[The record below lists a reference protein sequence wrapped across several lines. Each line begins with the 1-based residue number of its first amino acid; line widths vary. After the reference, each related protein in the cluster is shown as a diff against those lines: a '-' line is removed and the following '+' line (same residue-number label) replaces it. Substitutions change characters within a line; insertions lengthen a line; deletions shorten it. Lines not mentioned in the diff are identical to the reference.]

1 MRKLITIATLL
12 LMSVAYGQKKSFTY
26 KLQGIKTV
34 KIDTDTKVKITASK
48 NNELTIKEKNN
59 DHDNHCGDCEHD
71 NHDHHKSLK
80 EKTKGLK
87 AIYPGGEDNADGMGF
102 SIEKSGDVLNVVDL
116 LSHVKRN
123 NLFITLPKNINII
136 FDTPNLGAVEVI
148 GFTSEVEA
156 KTNVGAIVMKDVTGP
171 ITVNANA
178 ANVNIEFSKVNQS
191 SPITIFSNVGE
202 IDVTIPENTKANLDL
217 RTRGTFYTN
226 FDIEMPKK
234 DGLKAV
240 RGSQKISSAL
250 NNGGVQIKLK
260 STMGNIYLRKK

>member
-34 KIDTDTKVKITASK
+34 KIDTDTKVKITASGT
-48 NNELTIKEKNN
+48 NELIIKEKGY
-59 DHDNHCGDCEHD
+59 DNHCGDCEHD
-71 NHDHHKSLK
+71 QDKHHKSLK

-87 AIYPGGEDNADGMGF
+87 AIYPGGEDSTDGMGF
-102 SIEKSGDVLNVVDL
+102 SIEKSGNVLNIVDL

>member
-1 MRKLITIATLL
+1 MRKLITITALL
-12 LMSVAYGQKKSFTY
+12 LLAVVYGQKKSFTY
-26 KLQGIKTV
+26 SLQGVKTV
-34 KIDTDTKVKITASK
+34 RIDTDTKVKIAASGT
-48 NNELTIKEKNN
+48 NELVIKEKRDN
-59 DHDNHCGDCEHD
+59 DEEHCEDCD
-71 NHDHHKSLK
+71 DDQNHKSLE

-87 AIYPGGEDNADGMGF
+87 AIYPGGEDTTNGMGF
-102 SIEKSGDVLNVVDL
+102 SIERKGDVLHVIDL

-123 NLFITLPKNINII
+123 HLDVTLPKNIHII
-136 FDTPNLGAVEVI
+136 FTTRILGAVEVV

-156 KTNVGAIVMKDVTGP
+156 KTNVGNIIMKDVTGP
-171 ITVNANA
+171 ITVNANTG
-178 ANVNIEFSKVNQS
+178 NVNIEFVKVNQS

-217 RTRGTFYTN
+217 KTRGTFYTN
-226 FDIEMPKK
+226 FEIEMPKK

-260 STMGNIYLRKK
+260 STLGNIYLRKK